1 MERTSRIPS
10 SVFFGSA
17 FATILT
23 PGPNMLYVG
32 TTGAQR
38 GPSAGALAALGV
50 VLGGVCY
57 TLTTAIGVS
66 AAMAARPALL
76 TVIRA
81 AGILYLV
88 FLGARLLLR
97 ARDTSPTPP
106 VSNATGQAFRG
117 GLIIALTNPQLAMF
131 FLAFLPQFIT
141 PAGGAVWLQLL
152 LLGLTFNCCAL
163 AVNLVNAALTGYLG
177 RAQLGGV
184 RFRQVMRAV
193 AGTAFLALAVKSAVS
208 LIH

>member
-1 MERTSRIPS
+1 
-10 SVFFGSA
+10 
-17 FATILT
+17 
-23 PGPNMLYVG
+23 MLYVG

-38 GPSAGALAALGV
+38 GPSVGALAALGV
-50 VLGGVCY
+50 VLGGVGY

-66 AAMAARPALL
+66 AAMAAHPALL
-76 TVIRA
+76 TVIRG
-81 AGILYLV
+81 AGILYLI
-88 FLGARLLLR
+88 FLGVRLLLR

-117 GLIIALTNPQLAMF
+117 GLIISLTNPQLAMF

-163 AVNLVNAALTGYLG
+163 AVNLINATLTGHLG

-208 LIH
+208 LIK

>member
-1 MERTSRIPS
+1 M
-10 SVFFGSA
+10 
-17 FATILT
+17 
-23 PGPNMLYVG
+23 MYVG

-38 GPSAGALAALGV
+38 GPAVGALAAVAV
-50 VLGGVCY
+50 VLGGVAY

-66 AAMAARPALL
+66 AAMAAHPALL

-81 AGILYLV
+81 AGICYLV
-88 FLGARLLLR
+88 FLGVRLWLR

-106 VSNATGQAFRG
+106 VPDATGHAFRG

-141 PAGGAVWLQLL
+141 STGGAVWLQLL
-152 LLGLTFNCCAL
+152 LLGLTFNCCSL
-163 AVNLVNAALTGYLG
+163 AVNLTNAMLTGYLG

-193 AGTAFLALAVKSAVS
+193 AGTAFLVLAVRSTVS
-208 LIH
+208 LLR